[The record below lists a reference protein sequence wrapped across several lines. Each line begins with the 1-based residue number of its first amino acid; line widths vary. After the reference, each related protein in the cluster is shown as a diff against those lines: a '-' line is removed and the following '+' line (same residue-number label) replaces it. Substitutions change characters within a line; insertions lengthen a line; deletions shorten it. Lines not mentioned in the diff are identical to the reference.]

1 MPSFTVLKILDDV
14 KRLGLLSKIFF
25 SSECSPCLLL
35 FKYLFFYFFS
45 CQRKGEYVE
54 TVSVELSAAFSMLK
68 KVLDES
74 GFDVEEAFEAADE
87 DEHGF
92 SDGTAT
98 YEEFKD
104 MLVMIADFSD
114 VKSILHLTE
123 EQVQLIIQHV
133 DRDNLGT
140 LNLKEFQLAMES
152 NITREIIYY
161 LFFYLFFF

>member
-1 MPSFTVLKILDDV
+1 M
-14 KRLGLLSKIFF
+14 G
-25 SSECSPCLLL
+25 
-35 FKYLFFYFFS
+35 
-45 CQRKGEYVE
+45 

-133 DRDNLGT
+133 DSDNLGT

-161 LFFYLFFF
+161 LFFYLFFFNFSF